1 MFIFCSVL
9 NSKLKLQI
17 ESKRDLL
24 INFAIFFSLL
34 FLQSKSHELNGLN
47 GDIEK
52 RGERVWLVHR
62 GGFCA
67 AIQLSQQQ
75 QNGGSVNIEPGKVLI
90 ELEHNGEQMYVDD
103 DDVEKANLGELDFV
117 EDICQL
123 KHLNEASVLHCIR
136 QRYASNLIHT
146 RAGPTLLVV
155 NPMVPLSLYSEK
167 VKTKISLIFF

>member
-1 MFIFCSVL
+1 MLVNL
-9 NSKLKLQI
+9 LLQ
-17 ESKRDLL
+17 
-24 INFAIFFSLL
+24 FFY
-34 FLQSKSHELNGLN
+34 FFNPQPKSHENGFN
-47 GDIEK
+47 GDVENQ

-67 AIQLSQQQ
+67 AIRLA
-75 QNGGSVNIEPGKVLI
+75 NGNMEPGKVLI

-103 DDVEKANLGELDFV
+103 DDVEKANSSELDLV

-123 KHLNEASVLHCIR
+123 KHLNEASVLNCIR

-146 RAGPTLLVV
+146 RAGPTLIVV

-167 VKTKISLIFF
+167 VWNYKCRHCVTKR

>member
-1 MFIFCSVL
+1 
-9 NSKLKLQI
+9 LQP
-17 ESKRDLL
+17 
-24 INFAIFFSLL
+24 
-34 FLQSKSHELNGLN
+34 KSHENGTN
-47 GDIEK
+47 GDIESQ

-67 AIQLSQQQ
+67 ALRVTNA
-75 QNGGSVNIEPGKVLI
+75 NGNGHAEPGKVLI

-103 DDVEKANLGELDFV
+103 DDVEKANPGELDLV

-123 KHLNEASVLHCIR
+123 KHLNEASVLNCIR

-146 RAGPTLLVV
+146 RAGPTLIVV

-167 VKTKISLIFF
+167 VRCQSCANKSFEYLLFK

>member
-1 MFIFCSVL
+1 M
-9 NSKLKLQI
+9 
-17 ESKRDLL
+17 
-24 INFAIFFSLL
+24 
-34 FLQSKSHELNGLN
+34 
-47 GDIEK
+47 
-52 RGERVWLVHR
+52 HR

-67 AIQLSQQQ
+67 AIRLS
-75 QNGGSVNIEPGKVLI
+75 QNGGVNIEPGKVLI

-103 DDVEKANLGELDFV
+103 DDIEKANPGELDLV

-146 RAGPTLLVV
+146 RAGPILMVV

-167 VKTKISLIFF
+167 VCENL

>member
-1 MFIFCSVL
+1 MKL
-9 NSKLKLQI
+9 NF
-17 ESKRDLL
+17 
-24 INFAIFFSLL
+24 NVL
-34 FLQSKSHELNGLN
+34 FLYLQPKSHELNGLN
-47 GDIEK
+47 GDIENQ

-67 AIQLSQQQ
+67 AIRLSQQQ
-75 QNGGSVNIEPGKVLI
+75 QNGGGVNIEPGKVLI

-103 DDVEKANLGELDFV
+103 DDIEKANPGELDLV

-123 KHLNEASVLHCIR
+123 KQLNEASVLHCIR

-146 RAGPTLLVV
+146 KAGPTLMVV

-167 VKTKISLIFF
+167 VKIDLIFLYMLIDIKIFKLF